1 MSMSPPMSIRVQ
13 TVIDLNELLLSMLGM
28 LRNSI
33 SDGIALS
40 TILAVPIAAVRMEA
54 SAMQKAILHLAGN
67 FHNAMPNGG
76 GLLFETENI
85 RFDSEEACSELGLAP
100 GEYIRLSVS
109 GAGADPAHI
118 GVAPSSS
125 GPPNCSTSLL
135 LLAPIYAL
143 ARRHG
148 GIATIRSEPKNT
160 TMSLYLAREPEAADK
175 I

>member
-1 MSMSPPMSIRVQ
+1 MSIRVQ

-85 RFDSEEACSELGLAP
+85 RFDSEEVCSELGLAP
-100 GEYIRLSVS
+100 GEYIRFSAASGGAKLS
-109 GAGADPAHI
+109 
-118 GVAPSSS
+118 
-125 GPPNCSTSLL
+125 
-135 LLAPIYAL
+135 
-143 ARRHG
+143 ARQFG
-148 GIATIRSEPKNT
+148 SA
-160 TMSLYLAREPEAADK
+160 
-175 I
+175 